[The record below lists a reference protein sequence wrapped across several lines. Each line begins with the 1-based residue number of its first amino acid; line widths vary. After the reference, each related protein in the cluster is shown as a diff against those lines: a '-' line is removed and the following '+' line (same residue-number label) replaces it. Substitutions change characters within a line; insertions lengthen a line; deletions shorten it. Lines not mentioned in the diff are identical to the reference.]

1 MEARKELYR
10 LWKDQIFEDTGI
22 AQLTDIV
29 DADTCRAI
37 MEADGD
43 EGIIQDAVIS
53 AIGNV
58 LEAAW
63 LEGFDYATRL
73 WAGK

>member
-10 LWKDQIFEDTGI
+10 LWKDQVFEETGLS
-22 AQLTDIV
+22 QLTDTV
-29 DADTCRAI
+29 DTDTCKAI
-37 MEADGD
+37 IEASGD
-43 EGIIQDAVIS
+43 EGKIQDAVIS
-53 AIGNV
+53 AIGEV